1 MALDQLFC
9 MRVFTRV
16 VEQTSFVRA
25 AEDLEVSK
33 ATVTTAVAQ
42 LEKRLGTRLLHRTT
56 RRLSLTDEGRTYY
69 ASCVRILDEVSEAND
84 VVTSARVAAKGRLR
98 VSVPEAF
105 THVLFVGH
113 LPRFLQRH
121 PGLSVE
127 LVITDRAVDLVEEG
141 IDCAARAIEVADDST
156 LVARHIAQARWITCA
171 SPRYLATHGVPARI
185 EDLERHNCIRFVSP
199 STNRVRDWRFEDA
212 TGPRTFTPSGSL
224 GVTSISGVISSA
236 IAGIGIAQLPDPVI
250 FHHIRSGELAP
261 LLLDH
266 LAAAPSFAVVYP
278 SNRYLTAKVK
288 AFADFFA
295 EIYPA
300 RGWWPEI
307 IAHARTGPHKVRG
320 RVPRRQRAVAGA
332 RR

>member
-16 VEQTSFVRA
+16 IEQASFVRA
-25 AEDLEVSK
+25 AEGLEVSK

-69 ASCVRILDEVSEAND
+69 ASCVRILDEVSEADD

-105 THVLFVGH
+105 THVLFPAH

-121 PGLSVE
+121 PELSVE

-171 SPRYLATHGVPARI
+171 SPRYLASHGVPARI

-199 STNRVRDWRFEDA
+199 STRRVRDWRFESA
-212 TGPRTFTPSGSL
+212 AVPRTFTPAGSL
-224 GVTSISGVISSA
+224 GVTSMAGVVSSA
-236 IAGIGIAQLPDPVI
+236 VAGIGIAQLPDPVV
-250 FHHIRSGELAP
+250 FHHIRSGELEP
-261 LLLDH
+261 ILLDQ
-266 LAAAPSFAVVYP
+266 LAPAPSFAVVYP

-288 AFADFFA
+288 AFADFLA

-300 RGWWPEI
+300 KGWWHEI
-307 IAHARTGPHKVRG
+307 IAHAKRRPYRTRG
-320 RVPRRQRAVAGA
+320 KPARRQHTTVAA
-332 RR
+332 PR